1 MAANNESVI
10 IEVDIDAANVA
21 QELSRV
27 TYQMATLK
35 ELQKNLKKEIDAG
48 NDSTG
53 ELAKQYAQADKELKL
68 LTASQKALTGQ
79 LQSSTKA
86 EHEMGDSF
94 REMDAQLRD
103 LENQYKSLTKAQRE
117 TEEGQKMKEQI
128 IALKQELKDFDAEL
142 GNHQRNVGNYSEAIV
157 DAAGQMGGLGGA
169 IVGATDKMN
178 KAKAIMTIIAAH
190 PLIAILSA
198 LVLVLKTIHDAFAA
212 NAAAMEKLTGV
223 MGAFSGAANVVNV
236 IVDKIAVH
244 IGVIAEKA
252 LALAD
257 RLGLLNDDMKES
269 MRIAKEDLAIQE
281 AERDAALQTA
291 EDQRRIAEL
300 KAKAQEKD
308 VYSTKERMAM
318 MQEAADL
325 EEGIAKRQYEL
336 AKRAYEQQV
345 AKNSLSESSQ
355 EDLKKENDLRIAMIN
370 AETALFN
377 KQKELNGQMVALR
390 AEALANA
397 RENAATRLELERAL
411 EDSILELE
419 GDATKKA
426 VTQAQRA
433 GEKEIEALRLKLEKF
448 KNTDTK
454 ARELLQKLIVS
465 KEKETQQKVTE
476 ILTKATE
483 ERERKVREA
492 ARAAAEIGVRDTLD
506 LAQMRYDNAVEDYER
521 LQNLTE
527 TEIAALYETQ
537 EDYQTA
543 VIASQKAFYDAQEAL
558 ANEKYQREKDRK
570 TNEFEKRKN
579 AAVDDEVELANIEY
593 EQAVYE
599 NEQLIK
605 LDEETKN
612 RLFTS
617 QEQYEAAVIA
627 SNARVVQSQQKAI
640 EAQRKMAQA
649 NTSAIAGMM
658 GSLTNLLD
666 QYGEEN
672 EAAAKASKAI
682 ALGKVAVETGIAIA
696 TGVAQAQSV
705 PFPANIAAIATT
717 VGTVLANIA
726 TAIST
731 IKSAKFEHG
740 GVVGGNS
747 YTGDH
752 VLIRANSGEGVY
764 TGKQANNLL
773 QRIANSPLTGS
784 ADYEQMAAA
793 MVAAVESQP
802 APVLVLQELR
812 EFENKVATFNE
823 IAEV

>member
-1 MAANNESVI
+1 
-10 IEVDIDAANVA
+10 
-21 QELSRV
+21 
-27 TYQMATLK
+27 
-35 ELQKNLKKEIDAG
+35 
-48 NDSTG
+48 
-53 ELAKQYAQADKELKL
+53 
-68 LTASQKALTGQ
+68 
-79 LQSSTKA
+79 
-86 EHEMGDSF
+86 
-94 REMDAQLRD
+94 
-103 LENQYKSLTKAQRE
+103 
-117 TEEGQKMKEQI
+117 
-128 IALKQELKDFDAEL
+128 
-142 GNHQRNVGNYSEAIV
+142 
-157 DAAGQMGGLGGA
+157 
-169 IVGATDKMN
+169 
-178 KAKAIMTIIAAH
+178 
-190 PLIAILSA
+190 
-198 LVLVLKTIHDAFAA
+198 
-212 NAAAMEKLTGV
+212 
-223 MGAFSGAANVVNV
+223 
-236 IVDKIAVH
+236 
-244 IGVIAEKA
+244 
-252 LALAD
+252 
-257 RLGLLNDDMKES
+257 
-269 MRIAKEDLAIQE
+269 
-281 AERDAALQTA
+281 
-291 EDQRRIAEL
+291 
-300 KAKAQEKD
+300 
-308 VYSTKERMAM
+308 M

-325 EEGIAKRQYEL
+325 EEGISKRQYEL

-355 EDLKKENDLRIAMIN
+355 EDLKKENDLKIAMIN

-433 GEKEIEALRLKLEKF
+433 GEKEIEALRLKLEKL

-506 LAQMRYDNAVEDYER
+506 LAQMRYDNAAEDYER

-558 ANEKYQREKDRK
+558 ANAKYQQEKDRK
-570 TNEFEKRKN
+570 ANEFEKRKN

-649 NTSAIAGMM
+649 NASAIAGMM

-793 MVAAVESQP
+793 MVAAVEAQP
-802 APVLVLQELR
+802 APVMVLQELR
-812 EFENKVATFNE
+812 EFENKVATYNE
-823 IAEV
+823 ISEV

>member
-35 ELQKNLKKEIDAG
+35 ELQKNLKKEIDKG

-198 LVLVLKTIHDAFAA
+198 LVLVLKTIHDAFTA

-269 MRIAKEDLAIQE
+269 IRIAKEDLAIQE

-291 EDQRRIAEL
+291 EDQKRIAEL

-325 EEGIAKRQYEL
+325 EEGISKRQYEL

-433 GEKEIEALRLKLEKF
+433 GEKEIEALRLKLEKL

-476 ILTKATE
+476 ILTQATE
-483 ERERKVREA
+483 EREQKVREA

-527 TEIAALYETQ
+527 TEIAALYQTQ

-570 TNEFEKRKN
+570 TNEFEERKN
-579 AAVDDEVELANIEY
+579 AAIGNEVELANIEY

-599 NEQLIK
+599 NEQLVNI
-605 LDEETKN
+605 DEETKN

-627 SNARVVQSQQKAI
+627 SNARVTQSQQKAI

-649 NTSAIAGMM
+649 NASAIAGMM

-793 MVAAVESQP
+793 MVAAVEAQP